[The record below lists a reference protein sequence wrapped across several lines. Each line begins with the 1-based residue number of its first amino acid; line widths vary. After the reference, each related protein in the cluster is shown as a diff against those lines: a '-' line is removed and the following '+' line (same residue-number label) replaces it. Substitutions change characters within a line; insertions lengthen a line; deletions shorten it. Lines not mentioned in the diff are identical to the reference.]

1 MKTTVLKPGYL
12 VSLKTT
18 IRGGVNY
25 RRRDI
30 EASHQTDTGAAVSKW
45 ETEREIPDPAEF
57 EAATVARG
65 KARSLVTA
73 VCCPSSFGLLC
84 PLAEEGRLQESIAA
98 ARAIADAHNAGAGI
112 SRVEVYVLVGQVARD
127 DQEAARAIGSEMRD
141 LMAQMDEGIRRADPE
156 AIREAANKARAMG
169 AMLSED
175 VSGTV
180 NQAIDQARKAAR
192 ELVKRVEK
200 AGEPAALVIAEL
212 ASDRIQA
219 ARFSFL
225 DLDEI
230 QEAPAESA
238 PSARPIDLEPAPAV
252 APMSA
257 RSLALEF

>member
-30 EASHQTDTGAAVSKW
+30 EVSHQTDTGAAVSKW
-45 ETEREIPDPAEF
+45 ETEREIPDPVEF
-57 EAATVARG
+57 EQATIARS

-84 PLAEEGRLQESIAA
+84 PLADEGRLQESIAA
-98 ARAIADAHNAGAGI
+98 ARAVADAHNAGAGI

-127 DQEAARAIGSEMRD
+127 DQEAARAISSEMRD
-141 LMAQMDEGIRRADPE
+141 LMAAMDAGIRRADPG

-175 VSGTV
+175 VAGIV

-200 AGEPAALVIAEL
+200 AGEPAALVVAEL

-225 DLDEI
+225 DLDERD
-230 QEAPAESA
+230 AVGESA
-238 PSARPIDLEPAPAV
+238 AAARPIDLEPAPVV
-252 APMSA
+252 APVYA
-257 RSLALEF
+257 QPSLALEF